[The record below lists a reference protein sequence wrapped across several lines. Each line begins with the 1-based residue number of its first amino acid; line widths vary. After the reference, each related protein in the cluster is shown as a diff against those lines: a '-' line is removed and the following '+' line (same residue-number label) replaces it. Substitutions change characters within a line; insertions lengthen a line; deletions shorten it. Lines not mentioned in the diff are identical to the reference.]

1 MKDFMDH
8 DFLLENKTAS
18 ELYHGY
24 AENMP
29 ILDYHCHLNPAEIAQ
44 DKQYRNITELWLGG
58 DHYKWR
64 AMRINGVEERYITG
78 DADDHEKFLK
88 WAETISQ
95 CVGNPL
101 YHWTHLELK
110 RYFGIDEL
118 LSPQTAE
125 KIWDA
130 CNALLKTKDFT
141 ARSLI
146 RRSNVKTL
154 CTTDDPADDLSFHTA
169 LHNDDSFEVKV
180 LPAFRPDKAL
190 NIDKPGFADYLG
202 KLSAASGVEIKGIED
217 VKAALLNRIEF
228 FHAAGCRVSD
238 HALDPIV
245 YQDVGK
251 KGGKGLLRIAFA
263 KGLSG
268 EPMTAEEIGL
278 YKTEILLFLG
288 RQYARLGWVM
298 QLHMNVMRNN
308 NTRMMRKLGPDTGFD
323 SIGDWDCAFALSR
336 FLDAL
341 DETDELPK
349 TILYSLNPSDNEV
362 LGAIIGCFQGGGIP
376 GKMQLGSAWW
386 FNDQK
391 DGMEKQMIALANLG
405 LLSRFVGML
414 TDSRSFLS
422 YTRHE
427 YFRRILCN
435 LLGKWAENGEA
446 PRDMDLL
453 GKMVQDICY
462 NNAVNYFCL

>member
-1 MKDFMDH
+1 MKKFIDS

-18 ELYHGY
+18 ELYHRY

-29 ILDYHCHLNPAEIAQ
+29 ILDYHCHLNPAEIAH

-64 AMRINGVEERYITG
+64 AMRFNGVDERYITG

-88 WAETISQ
+88 WAETISH

-118 LSPQTAE
+118 LGPQTAE
-125 KIWDA
+125 KIWDD

-141 ARSLI
+141 ARNLI
-146 RRSNVKTL
+146 RRSNVKML
-154 CTTDDPADDLSFHTA
+154 CTTDDPADDLSYHTA
-169 LHNDDSFEVKV
+169 LLKDDSFDVKV
-180 LPAFRPDKAL
+180 FPAFRPDKAI
-190 NIDKPGFADYLG
+190 NIDRPGFAEYIA
-202 KLSAASGVEIKGIED
+202 KLAAVSGIDIKGIED
-217 VKAALLNRIEF
+217 VKAALLKRIEF
-228 FHAAGCRVSD
+228 FHAAGCRISD

-245 YQDVGK
+245 YLDVK
-251 KGGKGLLRIAFA
+251 KNGGNNILQTAFVKGLE
-263 KGLSG
+263 G
-268 EPMTAEEIGL
+268 EPMTVEEIGS

-288 RQYARLGWVM
+288 RQYARFGWVM
-298 QLHMNVMRNN
+298 QLHMDVMRNN

-323 SIGDWDCAFALSR
+323 AIGDWNTASALSR
-336 FLDAL
+336 FLDTL

-349 TILYSLNPSDNEV
+349 TILYSLNPSKNEV
-362 LGAIIGCFQGGGIP
+362 LGTILGCFQGGGIP

-435 LLGKWAENGEA
+435 LLGKWAQDGEA
-446 PRDMDLL
+446 PQDMDLL
-453 GKMVQDICY
+453 GNMVQNICY
-462 NNAVNYFCL
+462 DNAVAYFGL